1 VSNEQDIVSGKA
13 WADFCDQLKQAGEVV
28 LRAEAPANAFDRAEG
43 YRYLTRLARIGL
55 DMFME
60 SGDRSHP
67 SFYRPSHETAKI
79 GADNPDNYYQRA
91 ELDGQYDYKISG
103 HRGSVAYLS
112 FGTQSGGY
120 GEDGQNASTGFID
133 DKDLVVD
140 EDGHFELILST
151 DKPAGAN
158 WLAMTPATRTVIVRQ
173 TFLDRMA
180 ESKAVLTIE
189 RLGAD
194 SAPQPLSAETV
205 AANLQST
212 AAFVKGTAAL
222 FADWSQRC
230 LPYVNQFAP
239 WQQQWCQDVGGDAN
253 IHYYFNYWQLADDEA
268 LVIELPFVADCENWN
283 YQLNNYWM
291 ESLDYRYQQIHINK
305 HNALVSADG
314 GVRIVVSHQ
323 PLPVDNLLTT
333 AGHHL
338 GTSCFRWIGAKDFPD
353 PTMRVV
359 KAATLKR

>member
-1 VSNEQDIVSGKA
+1 MSNEQDILSGKA
-13 WADFCDQLKQAGEVV
+13 WGDFCDQLKQAGDVV
-28 LRAEAPANAFDRAEG
+28 LRSEAPDNAFDRAEG

-120 GEDGQNASTGFID
+120 GEDGKNESTGFID
-133 DKDLVVD
+133 DHDLIID
-140 EDGHFELILST
+140 ENGRFELILSVS
-151 DKPAGAN
+151 KPPQGN
-158 WLAMTPATRTVIVRQ
+158 WLAMTATTRTVIVRQ
-173 TFLDRMA
+173 TFLDRSA
-180 ESKAVLTIE
+180 EDKAELTIA
-189 RLGAD
+189 RIGAD
-194 SAPQPLSAETV
+194 AAPAPLT
-205 AANLQST
+205 AAAIATNLQST
-212 AAFVKGTAAL
+212 AAFVKGTAQL

-230 LPYVNQFAP
+230 LPHVNAFAP
-239 WQQQWCQDVGGDAN
+239 WEQQWCQDVGGDAN

-268 LVIELPFVADCENWN
+268 LIIELPSIPDCENWN

-305 HNALVSADG
+305 HNAVVANDG
-314 GVRIVVSHQ
+314 SVTIIVSHQ
-323 PLPVDNLLTT
+323 TLAVDNLLTT
-333 AGHHL
+333 AGHKL
-338 GTSCFRWIGAKDFPD
+338 GTSCFRWIGAKDFPE
-353 PTMRVV
+353 PSMRVV
-359 KAATLKR
+359 KAASLHC